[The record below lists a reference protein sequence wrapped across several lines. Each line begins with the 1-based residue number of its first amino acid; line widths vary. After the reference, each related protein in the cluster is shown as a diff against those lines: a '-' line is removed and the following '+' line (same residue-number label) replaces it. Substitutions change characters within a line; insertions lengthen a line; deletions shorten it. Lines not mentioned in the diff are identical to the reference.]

1 MTKWL
6 RVLGSLL
13 VAAGIATLV
22 LGSVVGIALWIW
34 SLFLAQDYTLA
45 VGTLGVILM
54 LGGFILRQV
63 FKEKTS

>member
-22 LGSVVGIALWIW
+22 VGSVVGIALWIW

-54 LGGFILRQV
+54 LSGFILRQI